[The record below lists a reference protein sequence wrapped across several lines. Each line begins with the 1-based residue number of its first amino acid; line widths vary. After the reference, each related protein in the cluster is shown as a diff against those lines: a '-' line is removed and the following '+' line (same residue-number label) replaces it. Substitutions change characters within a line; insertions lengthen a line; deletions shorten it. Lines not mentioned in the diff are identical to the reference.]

1 MKWFFLTII
10 IRHYYIIMFYAGAT
24 PPRVR
29 RRNHAPSAPPV
40 RERDP
45 LIEADREA
53 ERKYRELIREAEKL
67 LVTVSRAPLEP
78 PHNPRVRELR
88 ATEVEAP
95 RRSPE
100 RTHITNFMRANS
112 PEPPRR
118 CSPVARRSPLAAPPP
133 PAVAVR
139 MSHVQQVS
147 PTDRPHS
154 EPPKRKAYARDE
166 VIPISYIIGPH
177 IGTNVYK

>member
-1 MKWFFLTII
+1 M
-10 IRHYYIIMFYAGAT
+10 YISHQSFNIQPASLAGAT

-29 RRNHAPSAPPV
+29 RRAPPA
-40 RERDP
+40 RDRDP
-45 LIEADREA
+45 LLEADREA

-67 LVTVSRAPLEP
+67 LVSVSRAPLEP

-88 ATEVEAP
+88 EVEAP

-118 CSPVARRSPLAAPPP
+118 LSPVA
-133 PAVAVR
+133 
-139 MSHVQQVS
+139 
-147 PTDRPHS
+147 
-154 EPPKRKAYARDE
+154 KR
-166 VIPISYIIGPH
+166 
-177 IGTNVYK
+177 

>member
-1 MKWFFLTII
+1 MKRFIAL
-10 IRHYYIIMFYAGAT
+10 YIEIPGAT

-45 LIEADREA
+45 HQEADREA

-88 ATEVEAP
+88 ATEV
-95 RRSPE
+95 RE
-100 RTHITNFMRANS
+100 RWS
-112 PEPPRR
+112 
-118 CSPVARRSPLAAPPP
+118 LA
-133 PAVAVR
+133 V
-139 MSHVQQVS
+139 
-147 PTDRPHS
+147 T
-154 EPPKRKAYARDE
+154 
-166 VIPISYIIGPH
+166 G
-177 IGTNVYK
+177 G